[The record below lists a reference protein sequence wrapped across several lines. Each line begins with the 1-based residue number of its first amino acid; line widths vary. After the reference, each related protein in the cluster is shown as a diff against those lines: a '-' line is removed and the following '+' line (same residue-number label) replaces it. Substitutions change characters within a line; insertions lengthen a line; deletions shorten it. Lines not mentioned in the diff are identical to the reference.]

1 MSDPLQT
8 LEALLQNSAA
18 APQSFAPNSRYYGL
32 PTLVQTFPD
41 GRTITYLTRRFAP
54 QPDSFALL
62 KQHSVVQNDRLD
74 LLAGTYFNDPLQYWR
89 ICDAN
94 NAIRP
99 ATLVETIGYSLR
111 ITLPAG
117 VLGTTQGL

>member
-8 LEALLQNSAA
+8 LEALLQSSAA

-32 PTLVQTFPD
+32 PTLTQTFAD
-41 GRTITYLTRRFAP
+41 GRTITYLTRRFVP
-54 QPDSFALL
+54 RPGSFALL
-62 KQHSVVQNDRLD
+62 KQHSVVQNDRPD
-74 LLAGTYFNDPLQYWR
+74 LLAATYFNDPLQYWR

-94 NAIRP
+94 TVLRP
-99 ATLVETIGYSLR
+99 AALVETIGYSLR

-117 VLGTTQGL
+117 VPGTTQGL